1 VKPEGPGLTGR
12 LLGLCPL
19 PQNARVLDVGCGRGE
34 TVRRLREKPG
44 SDAWGVDIAPG
55 PGMINARAEDLP
67 FPPAS
72 LDALVFECS
81 LSLIADPARAL
92 EEAARVLKP
101 KGLVY
106 IADLCA
112 LKAGADS
119 SLIDAALP
127 GPRTESPGSSG
138 IGRVE
143 PWETQ
148 AARFAGA
155 GFRLLC
161 YEDMSAELR
170 SYWAGLLFEGYQDAP
185 LSGVQGLRGIRAG
198 YFLAVLE
205 KEAFTPGSLAEYR
218 KESLAAVER
227 YAREKSAFYRDHPGG
242 FIDADTLVRQ
252 GERML
257 CVSLGEVERVRT
269 LRSSGSTGD
278 PKRVWFGEQD
288 LERTVAFFASGMRPL
303 VREGERCVIMMSN
316 DSPGS
321 VADLLRR
328 GLARIGARSVI
339 HGAVQGP
346 GAAEAAEGAEC
357 LVGLPAEIFWLC
369 RTAPRLRPRTV
380 LLSADYIPKAA
391 AAAIEEAWGCRVF
404 THYGMTESGYG
415 LAVQCCAQGAHHIRL
430 EDYLVR
436 IIDPETGRELPPG
449 KEGEIVLSSLYKGA
463 LPLLNYR
470 TGDIGS
476 IEAGQCGC
484 GSRLPRL
491 GPVRGRRENLRQV
504 VNIHRLDDLVFSLP
518 GIRGYR
524 AIRQGAGLRILAEGA
539 LPDERRLSA
548 ALGIN
553 VSVQPGT
560 VMPYKGKREIEG
572 QRTIGN

>member
-1 VKPEGPGLTGR
+1 
-12 LLGLCPL
+12 
-19 PQNARVLDVGCGRGE
+19 
-34 TVRRLREKPG
+34 
-44 SDAWGVDIAPG
+44 
-55 PGMINARAEDLP
+55 MIKARAEALP

-72 LDALVFECS
+72 LGALIFECS
-81 LSLIADPARAL
+81 LSLAADPARAL

-106 IADLCA
+106 IADLYA
-112 LKAGADS
+112 PEAGPGSAVKR
-119 SLIDAALP
+119 AALP
-127 GPRTESPGSSG
+127 PPAGSAGSSG

-143 PWETQ
+143 SWGTLL
-148 AARFAGA
+148 ARFAGA

-161 YEDMSAELR
+161 FEDQSAELR
-170 SYWAGLLFEGYQDAP
+170 SYWARLLFENYAGPDAP
-185 LSGVQGLRGIRAG
+185 PSGVQGLQGARAG

-205 KEAFTPGSLAEYR
+205 KEPFTPESLAEYQR
-218 KESLAAVER
+218 ESLAGVER
-227 YAREKSAFYRDHPGG
+227 YAREKSAFYRDHHGG
-242 FIDADTLVRQ
+242 FIGADTLARQ

-257 CVSLGEVERVRT
+257 CVSLGDVERVRT
-269 LRSSGSTGD
+269 VRSSGSTGD

-303 VREGERCVIMMSN
+303 AREGGRCVIMMSG

-328 GLARIGARSVI
+328 GLARIGVHSVI
-339 HGAVQGP
+339 HGAIQGP

-380 LLSADYIPKAA
+380 LLSADYIPGAVI
-391 AAAIEEAWGCRVF
+391 AAIEESWGCRVF

-415 LAVQCCAQGAHHIRL
+415 LAVQCCARGAQHIRL
-430 EDYLVR
+430 EDYLVG
-436 IIDPETGRELPPG
+436 IIDPETGERLPPG
-449 KEGEIVLSSLYKGA
+449 REGEIVLSSLYKGA

-491 GPVRGRRENLRQV
+491 GVVRGRLENLRRA
-504 VNIHRLDDLVFSLP
+504 VNIHRLDDLLFPLP
-518 GIRGYR
+518 GLRGYKAVR
-524 AIRQGAGLRILAEGA
+524 EGEGLRILAEGA

-553 VSVQPGT
+553 VQVQSGN
-560 VMPYKGKREIEG
+560 VMPYMGKRGIAPEA
-572 QRTIGN
+572 